1 MLHQTVHARSA
12 HPKANPK
19 TITSF
24 RRLGAPR
31 KLVRSSNC
39 ATTHSQPSSTRT
51 HRIHLGQKTISFSKE
66 KGGNTP
72 FGSKPI
78 DHPTG
83 DGIERTRRKFI
94 ENRARIGSSFTT
106 DQNHHQPTT
115 TTNHITTTVTTT
127 RPLARYNTQP
137 RSTQTTETDQLPNW
151 RPPTS

>member
-31 KLVRSSNC
+31 KLVRSSNS

-66 KGGNTP
+66 KGEIYHSDRNP
-72 FGSKPI
+72 S
-78 DHPTG
+78 TG

-115 TTNHITTTVTTT
+115 TTNHITTTVTT
-127 RPLARYNTQP
+127 RPLARYNTPLVLHRRP
-137 RSTQTTETDQLPNW
+137 RPTNSQTGGRQQADRE
-151 RPPTS
+151 